1 MADSASYFQLSA
13 CLSGHDKDVRAVCF
27 PTPGFVFTASRD
39 CAVQAWH
46 ETSESPP
53 EYTMSLLAQG
63 PYSFNSLAFLPPST
77 SRPQYPKG
85 LLLAGSQGQSIEV
98 RRPDSDIS
106 DARVALLSGHSSNV
120 SALSVSPNGEFVVSG
135 DWDGRVKLWN
145 TSTWESRLQLVGPD
159 PNDKQRAIWAVLAY
173 SDGIIMTGSADHV
186 IRGYSLQNN
195 TEKEGELQPGVLIRT
210 PDVVRALC
218 RARKHPS
225 RAQIASAG
233 NDFMIRLWQFNGA
246 QVGTLRGHESF
257 IYALESLPTGELQVG
272 DINPS
277 TLAGPEFI
285 ETKSGTKDGQTVM
298 INSGGGNIS
307 VYQWS
312 MGENQWLLVGSVVDS
327 SAQEAETPSID
338 MTSSTPATRAESGS
352 EGRKSISHPL
362 GPQAV
367 FITLTQANFTPAL
380 NRIESINSNFLKQQ
394 NGAELALSPEQISQL
409 RSLVATLAKDVSSV
423 PTTIPA
429 MVPAIAKVSFTV
441 EPKTIPLILKVAT
454 AWPYKDRLPG
464 LDILRCMAPCVSLAE
479 YTDNE
484 GNSVLDTLV
493 PSILDYA
500 KKNGTELALDPKSV
514 ENNAMM
520 ALRIITNLFAT
531 AAGQQL
537 IAKTAGEVVEFLSR
551 VLDIAGRNARNLMV
565 AWTSAASNLT
575 AFALRQQEAEGRNSI
590 GEYAAQLIK
599 LLAIP
604 VLDAADAEVVYRAL
618 IALGNLASIPGQGEY
633 AAQVRSASARTWIK
647 LAMDKVEDARVKAVG
662 EELLQLLRA

>member
-1 MADSASYFQLSA
+1 
-13 CLSGHDKDVRAVCF
+13 
-27 PTPGFVFTASRD
+27 
-39 CAVQAWH
+39 
-46 ETSESPP
+46 
-53 EYTMSLLAQG
+53 MSLLAQG

-257 IYALESLPTGELQVG
+257 IYALESLPTGELVSSSEDRTARVWRGESCIQTITHPALSIWSVSVCQETGDFATGASDNVARIFTRSPDRVASAHSVKEFTDSLQHSSIPQQQVG

-312 MGENQWLLVGSVVDS
+312 MGEL
-327 SAQEAETPSID
+327 
-338 MTSSTPATRAESGS
+338 TR
-352 EGRKSISHPL
+352 
-362 GPQAV
+362 
-367 FITLTQANFTPAL
+367 
-380 NRIESINSNFLKQQ
+380 
-394 NGAELALSPEQISQL
+394 
-409 RSLVATLAKDVSSV
+409 
-423 PTTIPA
+423 
-429 MVPAIAKVSFTV
+429 
-441 EPKTIPLILKVAT
+441 
-454 AWPYKDRLPG
+454 
-464 LDILRCMAPCVSLAE
+464 
-479 YTDNE
+479 
-484 GNSVLDTLV
+484 
-493 PSILDYA
+493 
-500 KKNGTELALDPKSV
+500 
-514 ENNAMM
+514 
-520 ALRIITNLFAT
+520 
-531 AAGQQL
+531 
-537 IAKTAGEVVEFLSR
+537 
-551 VLDIAGRNARNLMV
+551 
-565 AWTSAASNLT
+565 
-575 AFALRQQEAEGRNSI
+575 
-590 GEYAAQLIK
+590 
-599 LLAIP
+599 
-604 VLDAADAEVVYRAL
+604 
-618 IALGNLASIPGQGEY
+618 
-633 AAQVRSASARTWIK
+633 
-647 LAMDKVEDARVKAVG
+647 
-662 EELLQLLRA
+662 